1 MIEHIA
7 RRSER
12 LIEGFY
18 LSDDQSIGKDI
29 KTSHTGLYGVKTTC
43 LAGEGGVRMKVTCN
57 DGCKREF
64 LVGEVK
70 TKNVKA
76 DIEKTYFIC
85 PRCGKEYTVLLT
97 DSKIRQDQQRLE
109 ILEKEQI
116 ALREK
121 IVKDMSLLSQ
131 SLEGQMG

>member
-1 MIEHIA
+1 
-7 RRSER
+7 
-12 LIEGFY
+12 
-18 LSDDQSIGKDI
+18 
-29 KTSHTGLYGVKTTC
+29 
-43 LAGEGGVRMKVTCN
+43 MKVTCN

-70 TKNVKA
+70 IKNVKA

-97 DSKIRQDQQRLE
+97 DSKIRQNQQRLE
-109 ILEKEQI
+109 KLEKEQI

-131 SLEGQMG
+131 SLEEQMG